1 MYSVNQEGA
10 GEKTNI
16 AQTRG
21 DIEKTSEEF
30 MTSEDVTLLP
40 LPQGRRWVWFVG
52 TMGLPVGLHFRNS

>member
-30 MTSEDVTLLP
+30 MTSEDVTLP
-40 LPQGRRWVWFVG
+40 
-52 TMGLPVGLHFRNS
+52 PVF

>member
-30 MTSEDVTLLP
+30 MTSEDVTP
-40 LPQGRRWVWFVG
+40 PPVF
-52 TMGLPVGLHFRNS
+52 GLKKQM